1 MLPLTL
7 YTIRGNTSWQKSSE
21 CLSEEETI
29 AFCRFWLHCQKIHGD
44 IEIWGAQ
51 LVQYQS
57 TAFVMG
63 NMPVNALDKKK
74 NNVKIGNSW
83 SSMCKGRAFPSP
95 QSLISAEG
103 LQNACSSRTDIGT
116 DGLANNDISFL
127 TVLDKGNFATGQD
140 CKQVVL
146 VGAEKAA

>member
-1 MLPLTL
+1 
-7 YTIRGNTSWQKSSE
+7 
-21 CLSEEETI
+21 
-29 AFCRFWLHCQKIHGD
+29 
-44 IEIWGAQ
+44 
-51 LVQYQS
+51 
-57 TAFVMG
+57 
-63 NMPVNALDKKK
+63 
-74 NNVKIGNSW
+74 
-83 SSMCKGRAFPSP
+83 MCKGRAFPSP

-116 DGLANNDISFL
+116 DGLANSDISFL